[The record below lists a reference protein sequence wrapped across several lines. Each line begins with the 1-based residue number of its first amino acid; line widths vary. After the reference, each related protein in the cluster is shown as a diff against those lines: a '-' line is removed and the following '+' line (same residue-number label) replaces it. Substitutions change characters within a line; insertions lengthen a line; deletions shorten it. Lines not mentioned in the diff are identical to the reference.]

1 MGALQIWSLQKWDAP
16 ESMPGKT
23 TFNVFLPITW
33 TQETIMSKQIIL
45 CVDDEII
52 ILEILGRQLHK
63 AFKDRFIYEFAE
75 SAEEALGI
83 IEEIYNNNLDIAVVI
98 SDWLM
103 PGLRGDDFLIA
114 VHQKFPHIIKIILT
128 GQADETAIERARQQ
142 ANLHSCLYKPWK
154 SDELIETIKLGLAKL
169 WDILPAT

>member
-1 MGALQIWSLQKWDAP
+1 
-16 ESMPGKT
+16 
-23 TFNVFLPITW
+23 
-33 TQETIMSKQIIL
+33 MSKPIIL

-52 ILEILGRQLHK
+52 ILEILGRQLHQ

-75 SAEEALGI
+75 SAEEALEI
-83 IEEIYNNNLDIAVVI
+83 IEEIHKNNLDIAVVI

-128 GQADETAIERARQQ
+128 GQADEAALERAKQQ

-154 SDELIETIKLGLAKL
+154 GNELIESIKLGLAKL
-169 WDILPAT
+169 